1 MTPKRAAETT
11 MHVDGIRPSRGACAD
26 ERADERVGGLDVR
39 RLMCDSG
46 ILPQNLFDTSRCST
60 HAVPTRKKKGRR

>member
-46 ILPQNLFDTSRCST
+46 ILPQNLFDTSRC
-60 HAVPTRKKKGRR
+60 